1 MGCPQPVS
9 QNPAKTYRLDLVTFS
24 PDGQTL
30 ASASDD
36 KPWDVSTG
44 QCLRTLQDIV
54 WSVASPS
61 PQGTTLASGSTD
73 RTIKL
78 WDASS
83 GECLKTL
90 QDLTAGSGQLLL
102 ANGYLLSGSTD
113 RTVKLWMSAAVNA
126 SKLCRDIGWARS
138 SRSVL
143 KVETNS
149 GGNDQQ

>member
-1 MGCPQPVS
+1 MDARSNQYLRTLQRHTGWIWSV
-9 QNPAKTYRLDLVTFS
+9 AFS

-36 KPWDVSTG
+36 QTIKLWMSARVNALEP
-44 QCLRTLQDIV
+44 CRDIV
-54 WSVASPS
+54 TECAIAFS

-90 QDLTAGSGQLLL
+90 QDPDS
-102 ANGYLLSGSTD
+102 
-113 RTVKLWMSAAVNA
+113 RLW
-126 SKLCRDIGWARS
+126 
-138 SRSVL
+138 SVAF
-143 KVETNS
+143 S
-149 GGNDQQ
+149 P